1 MEREMKKRIWRVAG
15 VIMLILLAL
24 IGGMYLLETGKET
37 PDLQGFWQ
45 NTILSITC
53 SLIASAGF
61 YVIQGLFDYVDHL
74 STQRKLDKV
83 DENLKTVL
91 NLYDSGI
98 VSIRPKSYY
107 DRDDSFWKTILYLTN
122 DHLDL
127 IGHSISNWFQEE
139 YKETFEKK
147 IREMIT
153 AGKRVRIVLS
163 GETYNESKIKNV
175 ESEKAQF
182 SQLSKIDKT
191 YYYLRQLWKELP
203 ENSRNLLEVYTASRE
218 RVTYLYIRT
227 DTQCFV
233 SPYILGKESGN
244 SFLLE
249 IKAGEKYADSY
260 KKDFEEI
267 TGTLNPI
274 SWECGNDNKTKN

>member
-1 MEREMKKRIWRVAG
+1 MEKEMKRRARRV
-15 VIMLILLAL
+15 VIIIVVILLVL
-24 IGGMYLLETGKET
+24 LGGMYLMETQKSS
-37 PDLQGFWQ
+37 PDLPGFWQ
-45 NTILSITC
+45 NVIISITC
-53 SLIASAGF
+53 SLIASGGF
-61 YVIQGLFDYVDHL
+61 YVVQSFFDYIDNQ
-74 STQRKLDKV
+74 STQKKLNEV
-83 DENLKTVL
+83 DENLKKVL

-98 VSIRPKSYY
+98 TSIRPKSYY
-107 DRDDSFWKTILYLTN
+107 DRNDDFWKTILYLTN
-122 DHLDL
+122 EHLDL

-139 YKETFEKK
+139 YKTTFEEK
-147 IREMIT
+147 IRDMIR

-163 GETYNESKIKNV
+163 GDSYDCQKIISVVSGKVQFNE
-175 ESEKAQF
+175 
-182 SQLSKIDKT
+182 LSKIDKT
-191 YYYLRQLWKELP
+191 YYHLYQLWKTLP
-203 ENSRNLLEVYTASRE
+203 KDKRNMLEVYTASRE

-267 TGTLNPI
+267 TGSLNPI
-274 SWECGNDNKTKN
+274 SWE

>member
-1 MEREMKKRIWRVAG
+1 MEEEIKRRAKRVVEIIG
-15 VIMLILLAL
+15 VILSVLLVV
-24 IGGMYLLETGKET
+24 MYLMETQKSS
-37 PDLQGFWQ
+37 PDLTGFWQ
-45 NTILSITC
+45 NVIISITC
-53 SLIASAGF
+53 SLIASGGF
-61 YVIQGLFDYVDHL
+61 YVIQSFLDYVDTQ
-74 STQRKLDKV
+74 STQKKLNEV
-83 DENLKTVL
+83 DENLKKVL

-98 VSIRPKSYY
+98 ISIRPKSYY
-107 DRDDSFWKTILYLTN
+107 DRNDDFWKTILYLTN

-139 YKETFEKK
+139 YKATFEEK
-147 IREMIT
+147 ICKMIK

-163 GETYNESKIKNV
+163 GDSYDYQKIISVVSGK
-175 ESEKAQF
+175 EQF
-182 SQLSKIDKT
+182 SQLSKINKT
-191 YYYLRQLWKELP
+191 YYHLYQLWERLP
-203 ENSRNLLEVYTASRE
+203 EDKRNMLEVYTASRE

-233 SPYILGKESGN
+233 SPYILGQESGN

-267 TGTLNPI
+267 IGSLNRI
-274 SWECGNDNKTKN
+274 SWE